1 MTVINASEQSSAL
14 CCLRMKPIEETSIVL
29 IRRFQKLSALFGFR
43 FIHQT
48 SCAVKIERELACGK
62 EQLIRMGHSQFVTRN
77 RQQHARPE
85 AKIRIFKL

>member
-1 MTVINASEQSSAL
+1 MINTSEQSSAL
-14 CCLRMKPIEETSIVL
+14 CCLRMKPVKETSIVL

-48 SCAVKIERELACGK
+48 SRAVEIKRELACGK
-62 EQLIRMGHSQFVTRN
+62 EQLIRMRHPQFITRN

-85 AKIRIFKL
+85 AKIRILKL

>member
-1 MTVINASEQSSAL
+1 ME
-14 CCLRMKPIEETSIVL
+14 PIEETSIVL
-29 IRRFQKLSALFGFR
+29 IRRLQKLPALFGFR

-48 SCAVKIERELACGK
+48 SCAVKIERKLACGK
-62 EQLIRMGHSQFVTRN
+62 EQLIRMQHTQFITRN